1 MIPVDMDQALV
12 RANSTAT
19 ASSPNGG
26 HETSGSDGLLMLYRA
41 GSVLTAAGSPGALGP
56 VSNATNAADDQRTD
70 GGSTVD
76 GPAIGSI
83 RVDPPS
89 APPVGGGLVCA
100 FGLDRV
106 GAAARDQGNGG
117 GAALDQAAI
126 GGVGVGAPHSTT
138 VGGGAVRASGDGGA
152 RVSAGEQ
159 WVGGGA
165 TSNEDATCATIVGA
179 APPPPGVDGTPVDS
193 DLSGARSRSL
203 RSTVP
208 LPFVRKMRLHMD
220 SCPST
225 NKSQFFFCGLGM
237 LLACGILDCA
247 QVLYMVVGHTEFG
260 PDLVARSLT
269 GIFNRSDVKNHGQL
283 VRLFRAYST
292 AGAYDETIL
301 RTWKEATKTIFS
313 PILRIMSYRCILL
326 LADDGEVSLGSPAKP
341 PTNFD
346 PFPDAGPLFGDD
358 IFKRECTKAAARG
371 LKSSVF
377 PALTRGAYRGI
388 GRDALGN
395 LSDATNS
402 MLLPS
407 AVSSYRSVRLFTRR
421 SIADPLWREQLGW
434 MTATTA
440 EQVNSVLDNIK
451 PYGMEQ
457 NKLPYGAKADSV
469 AKMYEKIVPRRFVP
483 DTYAVSDAGPSGMAR
498 AVWKQ
503 KSLAPTS
510 TEQSTKPSVALD
522 ETGADG
528 HPRGGDG
535 GRADDGCLAP
545 GRAKRMRWVKLLHAK
560 PLEDILLAAP
570 YSGQLPPALKDWKDI
585 AAKMPKE
592 GSLEWESATLN
603 RHGRAIAKT
612 RENLLE

>member
-1 MIPVDMDQALV
+1 MRHQCW
-12 RANSTAT
+12 
-19 ASSPNGG
+19 SP
-26 HETSGSDGLLMLYRA
+26 
-41 GSVLTAAGSPGALGP
+41 
-56 VSNATNAADDQRTD
+56 
-70 GGSTVD
+70 
-76 GPAIGSI
+76 
-83 RVDPPS
+83 
-89 APPVGGGLVCA
+89 
-100 FGLDRV
+100 
-106 GAAARDQGNGG
+106 
-117 GAALDQAAI
+117 
-126 GGVGVGAPHSTT
+126 
-138 VGGGAVRASGDGGA
+138 
-152 RVSAGEQ
+152 
-159 WVGGGA
+159 
-165 TSNEDATCATIVGA
+165 
-179 APPPPGVDGTPVDS
+179 PPPPGVDGTPVDS
-193 DLSGARSRSL
+193 DLSGYSSPSL

-225 NKSQFFFCGLGM
+225 NKSQFFFGGLGM
-237 LLACGILDCA
+237 LLACGILDFA
-247 QVLYMVVGHTEFG
+247 QVLYMVVGHTKFG
-260 PDLVARSLT
+260 PDLVARSLA
-269 GIFNRSDVKNHGQL
+269 GAFNRSDVYNHGQL
-283 VRLFRAYST
+283 VRLFRAYGT

-313 PILRIMSYRCILL
+313 PIFHIMPYRCILL

-358 IFKRECTKAAARG
+358 ILKRECTKAAARG

-377 PALTRGAYRGI
+377 PDLERGAYRGV
-388 GRDALGN
+388 GRDAVGN

-407 AVSSYRSVRLFTRR
+407 AVSSYHRVRLFTRR
-421 SIADPLWREQLGW
+421 SIADPFWREQLGW
-434 MTATTA
+434 MTANTA

-457 NKLPYGAKADSV
+457 SKLPYGAKADSV
-469 AKMYEKIVPRRFVP
+469 AKMYEKFVPRRFVP
-483 DTYAVSDAGPSGMAR
+483 DTYALSGAGTSGMAR

-503 KSLAPTS
+503 TSLAPTI
-510 TEQSTKPSVALD
+510 TEQSTKPGVAMD
-522 ETGADG
+522 ETRADG

-560 PLEDILLAAP
+560 PLEDNLLAAP
-570 YSGQLPPALKDWKDI
+570 YSGQLPRALKDWKDI
-585 AAKMPKE
+585 AAMMPKE
-592 GSLEWESATLN
+592 GSLEWESATLK